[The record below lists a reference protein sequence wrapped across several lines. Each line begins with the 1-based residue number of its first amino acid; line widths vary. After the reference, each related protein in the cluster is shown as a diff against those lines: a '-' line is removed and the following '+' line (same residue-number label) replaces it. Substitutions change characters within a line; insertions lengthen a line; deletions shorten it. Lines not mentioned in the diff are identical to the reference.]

1 MLYWGVFSVRTWHK
15 QILSGSLDDRSC
27 AGEIYTFK
35 HYRHKVTLQCMN
47 ITSYYYYTW
56 IFQYNRI
63 LQTVESSFARY
74 IFVKTLITR
83 KWCFSNFQIAECVVK
98 GRSLKFDVG
107 CKNEYRV
114 DKNNLIRHFS
124 RRHRKCWEH
133 GCWMN
138 YCEGILLQ
146 TH

>member
-1 MLYWGVFSVRTWHK
+1 MHNNYNNNYFIEEFFQYIRTRHK

-47 ITSYYYYTW
+47 ITIMIAYLTYR

-83 KWCFSNFQIAECVVK
+83 K
-98 GRSLKFDVG
+98 
-107 CKNEYRV
+107 
-114 DKNNLIRHFS
+114 
-124 RRHRKCWEH
+124 
-133 GCWMN
+133 
-138 YCEGILLQ
+138 
-146 TH
+146 